1 MQLII
6 IATEFQKIAIDQE
19 SIAKEY
25 FELVWDICLELTIL
39 SKRKLGINLCF
50 ILCNVQRLIR
60 KIFKYILHTPSP
72 LQNMDKK
79 LKTHSTNILNQVKK
93 EKGDALKI
101 IKKNKI
107 NSTNILDVFLPEAN
121 IF

>member
-1 MQLII
+1 
-6 IATEFQKIAIDQE
+6 
-19 SIAKEY
+19 
-25 FELVWDICLELTIL
+25 
-39 SKRKLGINLCF
+39 
-50 ILCNVQRLIR
+50 
-60 KIFKYILHTPSP
+60 
-72 LQNMDKK
+72 MDKK